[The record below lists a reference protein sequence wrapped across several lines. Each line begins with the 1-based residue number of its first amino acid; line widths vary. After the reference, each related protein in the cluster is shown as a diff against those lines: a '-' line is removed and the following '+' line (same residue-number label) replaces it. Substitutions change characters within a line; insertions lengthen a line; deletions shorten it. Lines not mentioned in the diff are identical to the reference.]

1 MLVIEALDSKG
12 FGFKSGGIWYNVPKG
27 VVLPPKGSVVAGNIV
42 QGTDNQ
48 GRPRYSL
55 QGFYVVQQAGGDTY
69 APAPAPAP
77 AQQQAVPAPA
87 YQPQQPQGQGY
98 KKPYTPKGNSS
109 YNNDRSAHDT
119 SAEQKLRYNALT
131 LAVAFDKGGSVD
143 SMVAVAGQLY
153 EVIKNGF
160 VPAQV
165 PVQQAAVQQRMQ
177 PAPKQPPVQ
186 YSAFEQP
193 AFDDDDLPFD
203 GQ

>member
-12 FGFKSGGIWYNVPKG
+12 YGFKSGGIWYNVPKG
-27 VVLPPKGSVVAGNIV
+27 IVLPPKGSVVAGNIV
-42 QGTDNQ
+42 QGMDNQ

-55 QGFYVVQQAGGDTY
+55 QGFYVVQQAGGDIQT
-69 APAPAPAP
+69 PAPV
-77 AQQQAVPAPA
+77 Q
-87 YQPQQPQGQGY
+87 QPQQAATYRQGQPQQQGQY
-98 KKPYTPKGNSS
+98 KKPYTPKPSS
-109 YNNDRSAHDT
+109 GYNNDRSAHDT

-193 AFDDDDLPFD
+193 AFDDDDLPFE